1 MSGLYHDFF
10 LVSRKEHD
18 FSDYMFF
25 INSPNSLKIPDD
37 LIRYMLDTMNWLSTY
52 NPAKSEDHKGLCL
65 YGPTVIRTEGAGTA
79 AKVFRSYADLF
90 SNDPKKLR
98 LTGPWSA
105 EEGKPRAEGGYQQ
118 IEFERDMVVGE
129 LRQLAADLDRVAESD
144 DEMYV
149 LHLGI

>member
-10 LVSRKEHD
+10 LVSRKEHE

-25 INSPNSLKIPDD
+25 INSPDSLKIHDD
-37 LIRYMLDTMNWLSTY
+37 LIRYMLDSMNWLSTY

-65 YGPTVIRTEGAGTA
+65 YGPTIIRTEGAGIA

-90 SNDPKKLR
+90 SNGPMKLL
-98 LTGPWSA
+98 LTGPW
-105 EEGKPRAEGGYQQ
+105 GAEGGYQQ
-118 IEFERDMVVGE
+118 IEFERDVVVGE
-129 LRQLAADLDRVAESD
+129 LRQLAADLDRVAGSN